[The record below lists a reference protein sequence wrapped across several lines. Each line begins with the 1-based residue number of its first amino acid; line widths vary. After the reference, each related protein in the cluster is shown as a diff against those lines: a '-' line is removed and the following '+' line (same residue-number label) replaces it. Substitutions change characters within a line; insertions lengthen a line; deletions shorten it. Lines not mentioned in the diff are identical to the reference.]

1 MKYINGIIYY
11 KGELVKKDFAV
22 VNKRIVFDGLED
34 MQDTK
39 DLKNKTVSPGFV
51 DVHIHTRV
59 PGFEY
64 KEDLDHIE
72 NAMLHGGFTHAIA
85 QSNTNPK
92 PDNLETLK
100 DIQELLDEK
109 RVNIIQAAR
118 ITKDDKVVDIG
129 KMSESTRLFTDDGFP
144 VKKEETMLD
153 AIKLAKTTDSTL
165 ILHEEDSEIKGEMY
179 HCSLSDKENIK
190 SFDEDYESNIVERDI
205 RLNKG
210 INANIHMQHISTEKS
225 IKAIAKAREGG
236 MNITAELTPHHMS
249 LDNEMIIN
257 DGKFKMNPPL
267 SKPETRQAL
276 IKALKDEVITI
287 IATDHA
293 PHSVE
298 EKSGG
303 FQKSVNGIIGLETS
317 FAVVNTI
324 AQKNQIPL
332 KTIIN
337 AMSINPGK
345 LMGVNMEIE
354 EGSIANLTILD
365 VDKKW
370 VFKPENIKSKSKNTP
385 FLNMELIGKVESIIL
400 NGEYI
405 ELKEKN

>member
-11 KGELVKKDFAV
+11 KGELIKKDFAV

-34 MQDTK
+34 VKETK

-51 DVHIHTRV
+51 DVHVHTRV

-64 KEDLDHIE
+64 KEDLEHIE
-72 NAMLHGGFTHAIA
+72 NAMLYGGFTHAIA

-92 PDNLETLK
+92 PDNLKTLK
-100 DIQELLDEK
+100 EIQKLLDK
-109 RVNIIQAAR
+109 KHVNIIQAAR
-118 ITKDDKVVDIG
+118 ITKDDKVIDID

-144 VKKEETMLD
+144 IRKEKTMLE
-153 AIKLAKTTDSTL
+153 AIKLAKSTNSTL
-165 ILHEEDSEIKGEMY
+165 ILHEEDENIKGKMY
-179 HCSLSDKENIK
+179 HCSLSNKENIEA
-190 SFDEDYESNIVERDI
+190 FNEEYESNMVERDI
-205 RLNKG
+205 RLNER

-225 IKAIAKAREGG
+225 IKAIEKAKVGG
-236 MNITAELTPHHMS
+236 MNITAELTPHHIS

-267 SKPETRQAL
+267 PTPQTRQAL
-276 IKALKDEVITI
+276 IKALKDGVITI

-303 FQKSVNGIIGLETS
+303 FQNSANGIIGLESS

-324 AQKNQIPL
+324 AKQHKIPL
-332 KTIIN
+332 KTIID

-345 LMGVNMEIE
+345 LMGINMEIE

-365 VDKKW
+365 VNKKW
-370 VFKPENIKSKSKNTP
+370 VFKSKDIKSKSKNTP
-385 FLNMELIGKVESIIL
+385 FLNTKLIGKVDSIIL
-400 NGEYI
+400 NGKYI
-405 ELKEKN
+405 ELK

>member
-11 KGELVKKDFAV
+11 KGELVKKDFAI

-34 MQDTK
+34 MQETK

-51 DVHIHTRV
+51 DVHVHTRV

-64 KEDLDHIE
+64 KEDLEHIE

-85 QSNTNPK
+85 QSNTNPR
-92 PDNLETLK
+92 PDNVKTLK
-100 DIQELLDEK
+100 QIQKILDEK
-109 RVNIIQAAR
+109 KVNIIQAAR
-118 ITKDDKVVDIG
+118 ITKDDQVVDVE
-129 KMSESTRLFTDDGFP
+129 KLSKSTRLFTDDGFP
-144 VKKEETMLD
+144 VKHEETMLD
-153 AIKLAKTTDSTL
+153 AIKLAKSTNSTL
-165 ILHEEDSEIKGEMY
+165 ILHEEDDDIKGKMY
-179 HCSLSDKENIK
+179 HCSLSKEEEIEA
-190 SFDEDYESNIVERDI
+190 FDESYESNIVERDI
-205 RLNKG
+205 RLNKE
-210 INANIHMQHISTEKS
+210 INANMHMQHISTSKS
-225 IKAIAKAREGG
+225 IKAIKKARKEG
-236 MNITAELTPHHMS
+236 MNLTAELTPHHMS

-267 SKPETRQAL
+267 SKPEARKAL

-293 PHSVE
+293 PHSKE
-298 EKSGG
+298 EKEGG
-303 FQKSVNGIIGLETS
+303 FQESVNGIIGLESS

-324 AQKNQIPL
+324 AKQNKIPL

-337 AMSINPGK
+337 AMSVNPGK
-345 LMGVNMEIE
+345 LMGINTEIQ

-365 VDKKW
+365 VNKKW
-370 VFKPENIKSKSKNTP
+370 VFKSKDIKSKSTNTP
-385 FLNMELIGKVESIIL
+385 FINMELIGKVDSIIL

-405 ELKEKN
+405 DLKENK